1 MDEEKFKALLDEQ
14 HQFPSAYTF
23 KFIVEKD
30 NLAAVKALFENEAI
44 TVKPSKGGKYM
55 SITAKP
61 TMQTSDDVLAVYREA
76 YKIKGVIS
84 L

>member
-55 SITAKP
+55 SITAKTIQP
-61 TMQTSDDVLAVYREA
+61 KVDIVLTLCR
-76 YKIKGVIS
+76 
-84 L
+84 

>member
-1 MDEEKFKALLDEQ
+1 MDEEKFKALLEDQ
-14 HQFPSAYTF
+14 HEFPTAYTF

-30 NLAAVKALFENEAI
+30 YVGQIEALFDADEV
-44 TVKPSKGGKYM
+44 TLKPSKGGKYM

-61 TMQTSDDVLAVYREA
+61 TMQTSDEVLMVYRKA
-76 YKIKGVIS
+76 YEIKGVIS